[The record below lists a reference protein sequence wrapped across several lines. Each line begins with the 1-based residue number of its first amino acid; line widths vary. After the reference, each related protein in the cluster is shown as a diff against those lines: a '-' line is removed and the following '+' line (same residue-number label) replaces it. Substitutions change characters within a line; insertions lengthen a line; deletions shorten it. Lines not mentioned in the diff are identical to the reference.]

1 MNQNRKRIYQLLS
14 NIVNKIDVILL
25 ETPTLRTGLTTYR
38 VSVFQKSIYRIEL
51 LNHSVTQWFNELSV
65 IAKEEVGSFNKKAV
79 TVMLANDSDLLMLWT
94 RCQKG
99 AEMLNNEMLELE
111 LLLSKLNEFNQ
122 PLFEQAK
129 KYEPALTSTVP
140 KVYGKRR

>member
-1 MNQNRKRIYQLLS
+1 M
-14 NIVNKIDVILL
+14 
-25 ETPTLRTGLTTYR
+25 
-38 VSVFQKSIYRIEL
+38 
-51 LNHSVTQWFNELSV
+51 TQWFNELSV

-79 TVMLANDSDLLMLWT
+79 TVMLANDSELLMLWT